1 MQFII
6 RMYTYVRTSVVGI
19 LQTQTDA
26 KRSGSGG
33 APHPPLF
40 PRAQQ
45 RSRPRVIAAV
55 LGISNASILLP
66 LVDRPSVQPAPTN
79 CTAQNRGAETEPPST
94 GTYRPERREFGD
106 CSFVWGRAKGGRVRG
121 GLLPESAEGAYCPTP
136 TPPFQTIPSL
146 PYPIS
151 SLLCLRI

>member
-6 RMYTYVRTSVVGI
+6 RMYTYVPRTSVVGI

-26 KRSGSGG
+26 KRSGGGG
-33 APHPPLF
+33 APPPPLF

-66 LVDRPSVQPAPTN
+66 LVGRPSVQPAPTN
-79 CTAQNRGAETEPPST
+79 CTAQNRGAETESPFPWHLSA
-94 GTYRPERREFGD
+94 REAR
-106 CSFVWGRAKGGRVRG
+106 VWRLFLRLGEGEGGRVRG
-121 GLLPESAEGAYCPTP
+121 GLLPESAEGAYCPP
-136 TPPFQTIPSL
+136 PPFQTIPSL

-151 SLLCLRI
+151 SLLCLGI